1 MVRNFQ
7 YFIIFINIF
16 RSPTYC
22 ASLPDAIRNKEFQ
35 CHQKDSFSLVGHGLW
50 PQTSRASSVRDQP
63 RNCRNEQQ
71 LPFSVIK
78 RFYCLMPDEDLMQAE
93 WEKHGNIIHFFSF
106 SRKKKSLF
114 QVHVIIRQQQIIL
127 QQ

>member
-1 MVRNFQ
+1 MFYNINK
-7 YFIIFINIF
+7 YFYFIF

-22 ASLPDAIRNKEFQ
+22 ASLPDVIRDEEFQ
-35 CHQKDSFSLVGHGLW
+35 CHRKDSFGLVVHGLW

-71 LPFSVIK
+71 LPFSIIK

-93 WEKHGNIIHFFSF
+93 WEKHGNIIHLSVFIS
-106 SRKKKSLF
+106 KKNPLL
-114 QVHVIIRQQQIIL
+114 QVHVIMRQQQIIL